1 MTRKLYAV
9 LAATPLA
16 GAAVAADTAGN
27 DVDDTD
33 DAAGNKR
40 ARPSLPFGLQ
50 VSSFVDNAKE
60 NETGSLGPLVA
71 SFITQNDPGNAPD
84 HAGLPS

>member
-27 DVDDTD
+27 EVDDTD
-33 DAAGNKR
+33 DVAGND
-40 ARPSLPFGLQ
+40 A
-50 VSSFVDNAKE
+50 DNEAE
-60 NETGSLGPLVA
+60 
-71 SFITQNDPGNAPD
+71 D
-84 HAGLPS
+84 

>member
-1 MTRKLYAV
+1 MTRKLYAVLAAVLV

-33 DAAGNKR
+33 DAAGND
-40 ARPSLPFGLQ
+40 A
-50 VSSFVDNAKE
+50 DNEAE
-60 NETGSLGPLVA
+60 
-71 SFITQNDPGNAPD
+71 D
-84 HAGLPS
+84 